1 MGLISSFFNAIYA
14 RKLRSDYVE
23 EITKMYDPTR
33 TAKMVARC
41 EQEIPPA
48 QELVADVE
56 RKLSRISQAG
66 LILRKQINQAT
77 NDNKPLLAAKLTGD
91 LKLIDDAYVQA
102 VADLSC
108 AREELEI
115 AQQFLAEA
123 TQLYEENVETARNI
137 RKEWDM
143 AEANFAK
150 AKAIR

>member
-1 MGLISSFFNAIYA
+1 MGLISSFFNALLA
-14 RKLRSDYVE
+14 KRLRSEYGNAIAQTLD
-23 EITKMYDPTR
+23 TTSS
-33 TAKMVARC
+33 AKMVARC

-48 QELVADVE
+48 QKLVADVE